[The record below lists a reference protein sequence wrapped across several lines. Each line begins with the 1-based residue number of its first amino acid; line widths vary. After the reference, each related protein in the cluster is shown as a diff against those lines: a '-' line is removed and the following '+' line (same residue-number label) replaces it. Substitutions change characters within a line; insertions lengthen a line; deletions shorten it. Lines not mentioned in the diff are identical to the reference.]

1 MSILRAIDWEI
12 RKCMKLII
20 HEIILLVTN
29 VMMVNKAGAISVAHV
44 ATAYNKPYIRM
55 IGNKVK

>member
-1 MSILRAIDWEI
+1 
-12 RKCMKLII
+12 MKLII
-20 HEIILLVTN
+20 NEILLPVTN

-44 ATAYNKPYIRM
+44 ATASNKPYIRM

>member
-12 RKCMKLII
+12 RKCMKLIVN
-20 HEIILLVTN
+20 EIILLVTN
-29 VMMVNKAGAISVAHV
+29 VMMVNKAGAHV
-44 ATAYNKPYIRM
+44 ATAYNKPHIRM